1 MLMQLRKIIELNGQ
15 CEPLHIRYQIV
26 VFGKVLFSV
35 VTKRFK
41 TNLKS
46 I

>member
-1 MLMQLRKIIELNGQ
+1 MQLRKIIKLNGQ
-15 CEPLHIRYQIV
+15 CEPLHIRFQLV

-41 TNLKS
+41 NHLNS